1 MIITLRIDPHER
13 AAAAIGLL
21 VPEPPDTVHQ
31 TLVGFCAPCPL
42 PYRIV
47 RESRSGQRA
56 YLFEGDF
63 GASLEFSFHFAAG
76 TGTVKTDEFADFD
89 NAYTRLAGDLSEFLA
104 LERPA
109 CAAGHGDDDIVAA
122 VARRFSYG
130 GPNPDLAR
138 PATFCGVRSGNCI
151 DINTALLACLRAAGR
166 RAAYFAGFHFGRN
179 RGGCRADGMH
189 CWIATETAGRRCD
202 WDVAHCLIAGLAR
215 PVAGLNPLGGVRAAF
230 SHGRGLVFEAATTRL
245 PAISHFARPRWLL
258 ADGSLPEAATSAV
271 LTQPMRA
278 DAEIRHAARPPQTAS
293 WATRSV

>member
-1 MIITLRIDPHER
+1 MIITLRIDPDER
-13 AAAAIGLL
+13 SSAAIGLL

-47 RESRSGQRA
+47 RESQSGQRA

-63 GASLEFSFHFAAG
+63 RASLEFSFHFAAG

-166 RAAYFAGFHFGRN
+166 RAAYLAGFHFGRN
-179 RGGCRADGMH
+179 RAGCRADGMH
-189 CWIATETAGRRCD
+189 CWIVTETAGRRFD

-230 SHGRGLVFEAATTRL
+230 SHGRGLVFETAKARL

-258 ADGSLPEAATSAV
+258 ADGSLPEAATTAV
-271 LTQPMRA
+271 LTQPKQTGA
-278 DAEIRHAARPPQTAS
+278 DTRHTAQTATL
-293 WATRSV
+293 ATRSA

>member
-13 AAAAIGLL
+13 SSAIGLL
-21 VPEPPDTVHQ
+21 VPEPPDTAHQ
-31 TLVGFCAPCPL
+31 TLVGFCAPCRL
-42 PYRIV
+42 PYQIV
-47 RESRSGQRA
+47 RERQAGQRA
-56 YLFEGDF
+56 YLFQGEF
-63 GASLEFSFHFAAG
+63 CASLEFSFHFAAG
-76 TGTVKTDEFADFD
+76 TGSGKTDDFADFD

-130 GPNPDLAR
+130 GPNPELAR

-166 RAAYFAGFHFGRN
+166 RAAYFAGFHFDQN
-179 RGGCRADGMH
+179 RAGSRADGMH
-189 CWIATETAGRRCD
+189 CWIATETTGRRCD
-202 WDVAHCLIAGLAR
+202 WDVAHCLKAGLAR
-215 PVAGLNPLGGVRAAF
+215 PVPGLNPLGGVRAAF
-230 SHGRGLVFEAATTRL
+230 SHGRGLVFETAKARL

-271 LTQPMRA
+271 LTRPMQTGA
-278 DAEIRHAARPPQTAS
+278 DSRHPAQTATLV
-293 WATRSV
+293 TRSA